1 MKCDKTDCKRY
12 NEKASDGCRESG
24 LYAIECMSKGFS
36 HYRGPKA
43 GEDGGTVTIPATPA
57 PHDPVRHPA
66 HYTSRVPGIEC
77 IQVTE
82 HFDFNRGN
90 AIKYIWRAGEKDP
103 KREIEDLRKAA
114 WYINRE
120 ILNLE
125 AKQ

>member
-1 MKCDKTDCKRY
+1 M
-12 NEKASDGCRESG
+12 EKIKKLSLNPAVIKKVRAKYRA
-24 LYAIECMSKGFS
+24 LSK
-36 HYRGPKA
+36 
-43 GEDGGTVTIPATPA
+43 ATF
-57 PHDPVRHPA
+57 DPVSHPS

-82 HFDFNRGN
+82 NFDFNRGN

-120 ILNLE
+120 ISRLE
-125 AKQ
+125 ANQ

>member
-1 MKCDKTDCKRY
+1 MGGETT
-12 NEKASDGCRESG
+12 
-24 LYAIECMSKGFS
+24 
-36 HYRGPKA
+36 RGQVE
-43 GEDGGTVTIPATPA
+43 G
-57 PHDPVRHPA
+57 HDPVEHPA

-120 ILNLE
+120 IAKLE
-125 AKQ
+125 ANQ